1 MMFLAAYAPPRV
13 LRFTRFRRVRLTR
26 GQFRR
31 LSSAAVTA
39 ASSASST
46 CTTAWCTTTSCT
58 TTSGTAGLVRR
69 RLERRRLGHPPA
81 RAPPVALLFLLRE
94 SARVGITQTV
104 AARDNGI
111 TTERAATSC
120 APVKIRATRVKSVA
134 FWHDCTSHGHAQLIK
149 STHSIAIGAWA
160 AAVAWAAVAWA
171 AVAWA
176 VAAAVAPR
184 KGTGMGCRKALNLAP
199 FTRLHC
205 AFFERR
211 GTWESQGMS
220 AMMGET
226 RIRDR
231 STPARLQCA

>member
-13 LRFTRFRRVRLTR
+13 YRFSFRLSR
-26 GQFRR
+26 GQLRW

-39 ASSASST
+39 ASSAAST
-46 CTTAWCTTTSCT
+46 CTTASCTTTSCT
-58 TTSGTAGLVRR
+58 TTSGTAGLVHR

-104 AARDNGI
+104 AARDTGI
-111 TTERAATSC
+111 TPERAATSC

-134 FWHDCTSHGHAQLIK
+134 FWHECTSHGHTQLIK
-149 STHSIAIGAWA
+149 STHSVAIGAWA

-176 VAAAVAPR
+176 TAAAVAPR

-205 AFFERR
+205 AFLSVGAHGNPKECLR
-211 GTWESQGMS
+211 
-220 AMMGET
+220 
-226 RIRDR
+226 
-231 STPARLQCA
+231 